1 MSTIVSVEDVSREFK
16 RYYQRTFKE
25 FLTDRHAKHFNK
37 VFMALQNISFEV
49 KDGSTLGLLGRNG
62 SGKSTLLKI
71 ISGVLTPSAGQVTR
85 PVSTAALLE
94 LGAGF
99 QPDMTGRENIY
110 LNSSILGRSKK
121 DTELVIDDIIDFS
134 GISEFI
140 DTPVKF
146 YSSGMYAR
154 LGFAIAIH
162 TDPELLLVDEIL
174 AVGDAPFQKKCLD
187 RLKQM
192 QNEGRSIILVTHD
205 TSTVENFC
213 DVAVVLDHG
222 KLLAQGDTKSVVAA
236 YQALP

>member
-1 MSTIVSVEDVSREFK
+1 MSFCVRVENVSREYRK
-16 RYYQRTFKE
+16 YYQRTFKE
-25 FLTDRHAKHFNK
+25 FLTDRHAKNFNT
-37 VFMALQNISFEV
+37 VFWALKDVSFEV
-49 KDGSTLGLLGRNG
+49 KEGSTLGLIGRNG

-71 ISGVLTPSAGQVTR
+71 ISGVLTPSSGQVVR

-99 QPDMTGRENIY
+99 QPEMTGRENIY

-121 DTELVIDDIIDFS
+121 NTSLVIDEIIDFS
-134 GISEFI
+134 GIKDFI

-174 AVGDAPFQKKCLD
+174 AVGDAPFQKKCLN
-187 RLKQM
+187 KIKEM
-192 QNEGRSIILVTHD
+192 QNEGRTIILVTHD
-205 TSTVENFC
+205 SNTVQTFC
-213 DVAVVLDHG
+213 DSAVLLDHG
-222 KLLAQGDTKSVVAA
+222 KLVSQGNPVEVVTT
-236 YQALP
+236 YTNLP

>member
-1 MSTIVSVEDVSREFK
+1 MSFSVKVDNVSREYRK
-16 RYYQRTFKE
+16 YYQRTFKE
-25 FLTDRHAKHFNK
+25 FLTDRHAKNFNT
-37 VFMALQNISFEV
+37 VFWALKDVSFEV
-49 KDGSTLGLLGRNG
+49 KEGSTLGLIGRNG

-71 ISGVLTPSAGQVTR
+71 ISGVLTPSTGQVIR

-110 LNSSILGRSKK
+110 LNSSILGRSRK
-121 DTELVIDDIIDFS
+121 DTSLVIDEIIDFS
-134 GISEFI
+134 GIIDFI

-174 AVGDAPFQKKCLD
+174 AVGDAPFQKKCLE
-187 RLKQM
+187 KIKEM
-192 QNEGRSIILVTHD
+192 QNEGRTIILVTHD
-205 TSTVENFC
+205 SNTVQTFC
-213 DVAVVLDHG
+213 DSAVLLDHG
-222 KLLAQGDTKSVVAA
+222 KLISQGNPVEVVTTYAN
-236 YQALP
+236 LP

>member
-1 MSTIVSVEDVSREFK
+1 MSTIVKVENVSREFRK
-16 RYYQRTFKE
+16 YYQRTFKE
-25 FLTDRHAKHFNK
+25 FLTDRHAKNFNK
-37 VFMALQNISFEV
+37 VFMALENISFDV

-99 QPDMTGRENIY
+99 QPDMSGRDNIY
-110 LNSSILGRSKK
+110 LNSSILGRSRK
-121 DTELVIDDIIDFS
+121 DTELVIDDIIEFS

-162 TDPELLLVDEIL
+162 TDPELLLVDETL

-187 RLKQM
+187 RIIQM

-205 TSTVENFC
+205 ISTVENFC
-213 DVAVVLDHG
+213 DSAVVLDHG
-222 KLLAQGDTKSVVAA
+222 KLLAQGETKSAIAA

>member
-1 MSTIVSVEDVSREFK
+1 MSFCVKVDNVSREYRK
-16 RYYQRTFKE
+16 YYQRTFKE
-25 FLTDRHAKHFNK
+25 FLTDRHAKNFNT
-37 VFMALQNISFEV
+37 VFWALKDVSFEV
-49 KDGSTLGLLGRNG
+49 KEGSTLGLIGRNG

-71 ISGVLTPSAGQVTR
+71 ISGVLTPSTGQVIR

-110 LNSSILGRSKK
+110 LNSSILGRSRK
-121 DTELVIDDIIDFS
+121 DTSLVIDEIIDFS
-134 GISEFI
+134 GIRDFI

-187 RLKQM
+187 KIKEM
-192 QNEGRSIILVTHD
+192 QNEGRTIILVTHD
-205 TSTVENFC
+205 SHTVQTFC
-213 DVAVVLDHG
+213 DSAVLLDHG
-222 KLLAQGDTKSVVAA
+222 KLISQGNPLEVVTTYAN
-236 YQALP
+236 LP

>member
-1 MSTIVSVEDVSREFK
+1 MSFCVKVENVSREYRK
-16 RYYQRTFKE
+16 YYQRTFKE
-25 FLTDRHAKHFNK
+25 FLTDRHAKNFNT
-37 VFMALQNISFEV
+37 VFWALKDVTFEV
-49 KDGSTLGLLGRNG
+49 KEGSTLGLIGRNG

-71 ISGVLTPSAGQVTR
+71 ISGVLTPSSGQVTR

-99 QPDMTGRENIY
+99 QPEMTGRENIY

-121 DTELVIDDIIDFS
+121 DTALVIDEIIDFS
-134 GISEFI
+134 GIRDFI

-187 RLKQM
+187 KIKEM
-192 QNEGRSIILVTHD
+192 QNEGRTIILVTHD
-205 TSTVENFC
+205 SHTVQTFC
-213 DVAVVLDHG
+213 DSAVLLHHG
-222 KLLAQGDTKSVVAA
+222 ELISQGDPLKVVNTYAE
-236 YQALP
+236 LP

>member
-1 MSTIVSVEDVSREFK
+1 MSFCVKVENVSREYRK
-16 RYYQRTFKE
+16 YYQRTFKE
-25 FLTDRHAKHFNK
+25 FLTDRNAKNFNS
-37 VFMALQNISFEV
+37 VFWALKDVSFEV
-49 KDGSTLGLLGRNG
+49 KEGSTLGLIGRNG

-71 ISGVLTPSAGQVTR
+71 ISGVLTPSSGQVIR

-110 LNSSILGRSKK
+110 LNSSILGRSRK
-121 DTELVIDDIIDFS
+121 DTSLVIDEIIDFS
-134 GISEFI
+134 GIRDFI

-187 RLKQM
+187 KIKEM
-192 QNEGRSIILVTHD
+192 QNEGRTIILVTHD
-205 TSTVENFC
+205 SGTVQTFC
-213 DVAVVLDHG
+213 DSAVLLDHG
-222 KLLAQGDTKSVVAA
+222 KLISQGDPLKVVTT
-236 YQALP
+236 YSELP

>member
-1 MSTIVSVEDVSREFK
+1 MSFCVKVDNISREYRK
-16 RYYQRTFKE
+16 YYQRTFKE
-25 FLTDRHAKHFNK
+25 FLTDRHAKNFNT
-37 VFMALQNISFEV
+37 VFWALKDVSFEV
-49 KDGSTLGLLGRNG
+49 KEGSTLGLIGRNG

-71 ISGVLTPSAGQVTR
+71 ISGVLTPSTGQVIR

-110 LNSSILGRSKK
+110 LNSSILGRSRK
-121 DTELVIDDIIDFS
+121 DTSLVIDEIIDFS
-134 GISEFI
+134 GIRDFI

-187 RLKQM
+187 KIKEM
-192 QNEGRSIILVTHD
+192 QNEGRTIILVTHD
-205 TSTVENFC
+205 SNTVQTFC
-213 DVAVVLDHG
+213 DSAVLLDHG
-222 KLLAQGDTKSVVAA
+222 KLISQGNPLEVVTTYAN
-236 YQALP
+236 LP

>member
-1 MSTIVSVEDVSREFK
+1 MSFCVKVDNVSREYRK
-16 RYYQRTFKE
+16 YYQRTFKE
-25 FLTDRHAKHFNK
+25 FLTDRHAKNFNT
-37 VFMALQNISFEV
+37 VFWALKDVSFEV
-49 KDGSTLGLLGRNG
+49 KEGSTLGLIGRNG

-71 ISGVLTPSAGQVTR
+71 ISGVLTPSTGQVIR

-110 LNSSILGRSKK
+110 LNSSILGRSRK
-121 DTELVIDDIIDFS
+121 DTSLVIDEIIDFS
-134 GISEFI
+134 GIRDFI

-187 RLKQM
+187 KIKEM
-192 QNEGRSIILVTHD
+192 QNEGRTIILVTHD
-205 TSTVENFC
+205 SNTVQTFC
-213 DVAVVLDHG
+213 DSAVLLVHG
-222 KLLAQGDTKSVVAA
+222 KLISQGNPLEVVTTYAN
-236 YQALP
+236 LP

>member
-1 MSTIVSVEDVSREFK
+1 MSPVVEVENVSRDFRK
-16 RYYQRTFKE
+16 YYQQTFKE
-25 FLTDRHAKHFNK
+25 FLTDRHAKNFNK
-37 VFMALQNISFEV
+37 VFKALQNISFEV
-49 KDGSTLGLLGRNG
+49 KEGSTLGLLGRNG

-71 ISGVLTPSAGQVTR
+71 ISGVLTPSQGQVTR
-85 PVSTAALLE
+85 PVATAALLE

-187 RLKQM
+187 RIKHM
-192 QNEGRSIILVTHD
+192 QSEGRSIILVTHD

-213 DVAVVLDHG
+213 DLAVVLDHG
-222 KLLAQGDTKSVVAA
+222 KLITLGETKKAIAV

>member
-1 MSTIVSVEDVSREFK
+1 MSFCVKVDNVSREYRK
-16 RYYQRTFKE
+16 YYQRTFKE
-25 FLTDRHAKHFNK
+25 FLTDRHAKNFNS
-37 VFMALQNISFEV
+37 VFWALKDVSFEV
-49 KDGSTLGLLGRNG
+49 KEGSTLGLIGRNG

-71 ISGVLTPSAGQVTR
+71 ISGVLTPSTGQVIR

-110 LNSSILGRSKK
+110 LNASILGRSRK
-121 DTELVIDDIIDFS
+121 DTSLVIDEIIDFS
-134 GISEFI
+134 GINDFI

-187 RLKQM
+187 KIKEM
-192 QNEGRSIILVTHD
+192 QNEGRTIILVTHD
-205 TSTVENFC
+205 SNTVQTFC
-213 DVAVVLDHG
+213 DSAVLLDHG
-222 KLLAQGDTKSVVAA
+222 KLISQGNPVEVVST
-236 YQALP
+236 YTNLP

>member
-1 MSTIVSVEDVSREFK
+1 MSFCVKVDNVSREYRK
-16 RYYQRTFKE
+16 YYQRTFKE
-25 FLTDRHAKHFNK
+25 FLTDRHAKNFNS
-37 VFMALQNISFEV
+37 VFWALKDVSFEV
-49 KDGSTLGLLGRNG
+49 KEGSTLGLIGRNG

-71 ISGVLTPSAGQVTR
+71 ISGVLTPSSGKVER

-99 QPDMTGRENIY
+99 QPEMTGRENIY
-110 LNSSILGRSKK
+110 LNSSILGRSRK
-121 DTELVIDDIIDFS
+121 DTSLVIDEIINFS
-134 GISEFI
+134 GIRDFI

-187 RLKQM
+187 KIKEM
-192 QNEGRSIILVTHD
+192 QNEGRTIILVTHD
-205 TSTVENFC
+205 SNTVQNFC
-213 DVAVVLDHG
+213 DSAVLLDHG
-222 KLLAQGDTKSVVAA
+222 KLISQGNPIEVVTTYAN
-236 YQALP
+236 LP

>member
-1 MSTIVSVEDVSREFK
+1 MSFCVKVDNVSREYRK
-16 RYYQRTFKE
+16 YYQRTFKE
-25 FLTDRHAKHFNK
+25 FLTDRNAKNFNS
-37 VFMALQNISFEV
+37 VFWALKDVSFEV
-49 KDGSTLGLLGRNG
+49 KEGSTLGLIGRNG

-71 ISGVLTPSAGQVTR
+71 ISGVLTPSSGQVIR

-110 LNSSILGRSKK
+110 LNSSILGRSRK
-121 DTELVIDDIIDFS
+121 DTSLVIDEIIDFS
-134 GISEFI
+134 GIRDFI

-187 RLKQM
+187 KIKEM
-192 QNEGRSIILVTHD
+192 QNEGRTIILVTHD
-205 TSTVENFC
+205 SNTVQTFC
-213 DVAVVLDHG
+213 DSAVMLDHG
-222 KLLAQGDTKSVVAA
+222 KLISQGDPIEVINTYSK
-236 YQALP
+236 LP

>member
-1 MSTIVSVEDVSREFK
+1 MSFCVKVDNVSREYRK
-16 RYYQRTFKE
+16 YYQRTFKE
-25 FLTDRHAKHFNK
+25 FLTDRHAKNFNS
-37 VFMALQNISFEV
+37 VFWALKDVSFEV
-49 KDGSTLGLLGRNG
+49 KEGSTLGLIGRNG

-71 ISGVLTPSAGQVTR
+71 ISGVLTPSSGQVIR

-110 LNSSILGRSKK
+110 LNSSILGRSRK
-121 DTELVIDDIIDFS
+121 DTSLVIDEIIDFS
-134 GISEFI
+134 GISDFI

-187 RLKQM
+187 KIKEM
-192 QNEGRSIILVTHD
+192 QNEGRTIILVTHD
-205 TSTVENFC
+205 SNTVQTFC
-213 DVAVVLDHG
+213 DSAVLLDHG
-222 KLLAQGDTKSVVAA
+222 KLITQGNPVEVVTTYAN
-236 YQALP
+236 LP

>member
-1 MSTIVSVEDVSREFK
+1 MSVIVSVDDVSREFRK
-16 RYYQRTFKE
+16 YYQRTFKE
-25 FLTDRHAKHFNK
+25 FLTDKHAKNFNK
-37 VFMALQNISFEV
+37 IFKALQNVSFEV
-49 KDGSTLGLLGRNG
+49 KDGSTFGLLGRNG

-71 ISGVLTPSAGQVTR
+71 ISGVLTPSSGQVTR

-99 QPDMTGRENIY
+99 QPDMTGRENIF

-121 DTELVIDDIIDFS
+121 DTQLVIDDIIDFS
-134 GISEFI
+134 GIEEFI

-174 AVGDAPFQKKCLD
+174 AVGDARFQAKCLD
-187 RLKQM
+187 RIKQM

-205 TSTVENFC
+205 TNTVTNFC
-213 DVAVVLDHG
+213 DSAVVLDHG
-222 KLLAQGDTKSVVAA
+222 KVLAQGDTESVVAA

>member
-1 MSTIVSVEDVSREFK
+1 MSPVVKVENVSRDFRK
-16 RYYQRTFKE
+16 YYQQTFKE
-25 FLTDRHAKHFNK
+25 FLTDRHAKNFNK
-37 VFMALQNISFEV
+37 VFKALQNISFEV
-49 KDGSTLGLLGRNG
+49 KEGSTLGLLGRNG

-71 ISGVLTPSAGQVTR
+71 ISGVLTPSQGQVIR
-85 PVSTAALLE
+85 PVATAALLE

-99 QPDMTGRENIY
+99 QPDMTGLENIY

-187 RLKQM
+187 RIKQM

-213 DVAVVLDHG
+213 DSAVVLDHG
-222 KLLAQGDTKSVVAA
+222 KLIAQGETKKAIA
-236 YQALP
+236 TYQALP

>member
-1 MSTIVSVEDVSREFK
+1 MSFCVRVENVSREYRK
-16 RYYQRTFKE
+16 YYQRTFKE
-25 FLTDRHAKHFNK
+25 FLTDRHAKNFNT
-37 VFMALQNISFEV
+37 VFWALKDVSFEV
-49 KDGSTLGLLGRNG
+49 KEGSTLGLIGRNG

-71 ISGVLTPSAGQVTR
+71 ISGVLTPSFGQVVR

-110 LNSSILGRSKK
+110 LNSSILGRSRK
-121 DTELVIDDIIDFS
+121 DTSLVIDEIIDFS
-134 GISEFI
+134 GIKDFI

-187 RLKQM
+187 KIKVM
-192 QNEGRSIILVTHD
+192 QNEGRTIILVTHD
-205 TSTVENFC
+205 SNTVQTFC
-213 DVAVVLDHG
+213 DSAVLLDHG
-222 KLLAQGDTKSVVAA
+222 KLISQGNPVEVVTT
-236 YQALP
+236 YSNLP

>member
-1 MSTIVSVEDVSREFK
+1 MSFCVKVDNVSREYRK
-16 RYYQRTFKE
+16 YYQRTFKE
-25 FLTDRHAKHFNK
+25 FLTDRHAKKFNT
-37 VFMALQNISFEV
+37 VFWALKDVSFEV
-49 KDGSTLGLLGRNG
+49 KEGSTLGLIGRNG

-71 ISGVLTPSAGQVTR
+71 ISGVLTPSAGQVIR

-110 LNSSILGRSKK
+110 LNSSILGRSRK
-121 DTELVIDDIIDFS
+121 DTSLVIDEIIDFS
-134 GISEFI
+134 GIRDFI

-187 RLKQM
+187 KIKEM
-192 QNEGRSIILVTHD
+192 QNEGRTIILVTHD
-205 TSTVENFC
+205 SNTVQTFC
-213 DVAVVLDHG
+213 DSAVLLDHG
-222 KLLAQGDTKSVVAA
+222 KLISQGDPLKVITTYSE
-236 YQALP
+236 LP

>member
-1 MSTIVSVEDVSREFK
+1 MSPIVKVENVSREFRK
-16 RYYQRTFKE
+16 YYQKTFKE
-25 FLTDRHAKHFNK
+25 YLTDSHAQNFNK
-37 VFMALQNISFEV
+37 VFMALENISFEV
-49 KDGSTLGLLGRNG
+49 KYGSTVGLLGRNG

-99 QPDMTGRENIY
+99 QPDMTGRDNIY
-110 LNSSILGRSKK
+110 LNSSILGRSRK
-121 DTELVIDDIIDFS
+121 DTELVIDDIIEFS

-162 TDPELLLVDEIL
+162 TDPELLLIDETL

-187 RLKQM
+187 RIIQM

-205 TSTVENFC
+205 ISTVENFC
-213 DVAVVLDHG
+213 DSAVVLDHG

>member
-1 MSTIVSVEDVSREFK
+1 MSTIVKVENVSREFRK
-16 RYYQRTFKE
+16 YYQRTFKE
-25 FLTDRHAKHFNK
+25 FLTDRHAKNFNK
-37 VFMALQNISFEV
+37 VFMALENISFDV

-71 ISGVLTPSAGQVTR
+71 ISGVLTPSQGQVTR

-134 GISEFI
+134 GISDFI

-146 YSSGMYAR
+146 FSSGMYAR
-154 LGFAIAIH
+154 LGFSIAIH
-162 TDPELLLVDEIL
+162 TDPELLLVDEVL
-174 AVGDAPFQKKCLD
+174 AVGDEPFQKKCLD
-187 RLKQM
+187 RIQSM
-192 QNEGRSIILVTHD
+192 QKEGRTIILVTHD
-205 TSTVENFC
+205 TNTVAQFC
-213 DVAVVLDHG
+213 DTAVALDHG
-222 KLLAQGDTKSVVAA
+222 TVLAKGDTTSVINA
-236 YQALP
+236 YRALP

>member
-1 MSTIVSVEDVSREFK
+1 MSFCVKVENVSREYRK
-16 RYYQRTFKE
+16 YYQRTFKE
-25 FLTDRHAKHFNK
+25 FLTDRNAKNFNS
-37 VFMALQNISFEV
+37 VFWALKDVSFEV
-49 KDGSTLGLLGRNG
+49 KEGSTLGLIGRNG

-71 ISGVLTPSAGQVTR
+71 ISGVLTPSSGQVIR

-110 LNSSILGRSKK
+110 LNSSILGRSRK
-121 DTELVIDDIIDFS
+121 DTSLVIDEIIDFS
-134 GISEFI
+134 GIRDFI

-187 RLKQM
+187 KIKEM
-192 QNEGRSIILVTHD
+192 QNEGRTIILVTHD
-205 TSTVENFC
+205 SNTVQTFC
-213 DVAVVLDHG
+213 DSAVLLDHG
-222 KLLAQGDTKSVVAA
+222 KLISQGDPIEVINTYSK
-236 YQALP
+236 LP